1 MLCILVLLF
10 TGDPKNSHLMEL
22 EGAQERLT
30 LCKADLLDY
39 ESLQEAIQGCDGV
52 FHTAS
57 PVIEDPVCFLRF
69 LFFSVNWW

>member
-1 MLCILVLLF
+1 MLLF
-10 TGDPKNSHLMEL
+10 TADPKNSHLMEL

-57 PVIEDPVCFLRF
+57 PVTDDPVCFLFF
-69 LFFSVNWW
+69 LSFSFFSVNSW